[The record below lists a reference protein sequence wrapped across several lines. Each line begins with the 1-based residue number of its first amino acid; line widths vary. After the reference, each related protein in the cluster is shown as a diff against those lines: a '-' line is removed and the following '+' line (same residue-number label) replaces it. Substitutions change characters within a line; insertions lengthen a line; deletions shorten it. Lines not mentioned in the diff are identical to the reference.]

1 MAEKSAKSYRPST
14 SELIRTS
21 FALDRRYADM
31 SVQLRR
37 EHSAGSQTE
46 YIKGLIALD
55 WLDTKQQPLDITQV
69 PAWIIVAYKLDVT
82 QGKVQP
88 RNLAE

>member
-1 MAEKSAKSYRPST
+1 MADKSYRPST
-14 SELIRTS
+14 SQLLRTS
-21 FALDRRYADM
+21 FALDRRTANM
-31 SVQLRR
+31 VQQMLKHH
-37 EHSAGSQTE
+37 EAANTTE

-55 WLDTKQQPLDITQV
+55 WLQTKNEPLDMTQV

-88 RNLAE
+88 PAK